1 MPETM
6 IAQLRSRADGI
17 FRRFLS
23 RVRLDDDGMVPLAQ
37 AAALMGLDAG
47 EVESMARRR
56 MLEAEVR
63 ADGLYVRPAAV
74 SVLGLHGG
82 PEC

>member
-1 MPETM
+1 
-6 IAQLRSRADGI
+6 
-17 FRRFLS
+17 
-23 RVRLDDDGMVPLAQ
+23 MVPLAQ